1 MEDQKRVRN
10 AQKLGGE
17 VGAAEQAASDAREE
31 ELDAKS
37 AQLRAQSMKRRGS
50 SKQREKPSMEFL
62 EEAEA
67 SAVTKEAAG
76 TSSGGAEP
84 VESLEDE
91 VKRLRVHMGRG

>member
-1 MEDQKRVRN
+1 MV
-10 AQKLGGE
+10 AGE
-17 VGAAEQAASDAREE
+17 VTPAEQTAWQAREE

-76 TSSGGAEP
+76 TSGGGGEEP
-84 VESLEDE
+84 VVSLEDE